1 MPTVTKNGEE
11 ELCNFWR
18 GDDLEGKREKGGGM
32 EGGEMEGGG

>member
-18 GDDLEGKREKGGGM
+18 GDEGKREKGGGM